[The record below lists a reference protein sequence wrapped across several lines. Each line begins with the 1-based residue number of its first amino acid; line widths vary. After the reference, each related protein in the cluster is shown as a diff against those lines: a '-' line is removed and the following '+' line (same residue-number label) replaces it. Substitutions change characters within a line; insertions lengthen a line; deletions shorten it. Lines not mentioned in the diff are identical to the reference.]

1 MLMNCM
7 KEQTNISLKGQW
19 YKWELNLGY
28 IVVMRKLYAN
38 LLGLKKTHNDEI
50 TWFKLDYDKYEEC
63 NI

>member
-1 MLMNCM
+1 MNCM

-38 LLGLKKTHNDEI
+38 LPGLKKKNNT
-50 TWFKLDYDKYEEC
+50 
-63 NI
+63 